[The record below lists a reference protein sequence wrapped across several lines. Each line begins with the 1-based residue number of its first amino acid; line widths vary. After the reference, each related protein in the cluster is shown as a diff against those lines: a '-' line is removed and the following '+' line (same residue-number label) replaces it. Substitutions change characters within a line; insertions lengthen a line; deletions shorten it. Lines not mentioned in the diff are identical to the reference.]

1 MNRITW
7 LTDLHLEFVF
17 PLAKVNALCESI
29 RATAPDCVLI
39 GGDTGIARSVEQYL
53 LTLEQQLQVPIYFV
67 LGNHDFYRGS
77 IKQIRA
83 IAAQLSKTSKR
94 LREKPKIQEVIE
106 VA

>member
-67 LGNHDFYRGS
+67 LGNHGFSRGLINYICV
-77 IKQIRA
+77 IKTKI
-83 IAAQLSKTSKR
+83 SKTSKR
-94 LREKPKIQEVIE
+94 L
-106 VA
+106 